1 MTTATA
7 NRVLPAH
14 RVGKRV
20 QGAKTIQEALAA
32 ANLAGEVKVSET
44 PVSSAILTPN
54 GVSTLTIA
62 DKFITYRE
70 TAEGFILLGAIS
82 QENEHVAMGQ
92 FILKSATINKR
103 EIVQ

>member
-1 MTTATA
+1 MNFPLVVIELRDHTSMDGWMTNEQTILDELKPLL
-7 NRVLPAH
+7 VKS
-14 RVGKRV
+14 VGW
-20 QGAKTIQEALAA
+20 L
-32 ANLAGEVKVSET
+32 
-44 PVSSAILTPN
+44 
-54 GVSTLTIA
+54 
-62 DKFITYRE
+62 YRE